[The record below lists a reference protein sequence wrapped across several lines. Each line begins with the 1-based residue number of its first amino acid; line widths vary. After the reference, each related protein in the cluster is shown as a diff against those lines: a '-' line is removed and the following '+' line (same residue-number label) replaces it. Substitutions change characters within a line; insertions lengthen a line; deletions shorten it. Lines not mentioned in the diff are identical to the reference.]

1 MSPGRIFFNSSPNPT
16 IGVEV
21 ELQILDNK
29 TFELASGA
37 VDELKSGIEMY
48 A

>member
-1 MSPGRIFFNSSPNPT
+1 MSRGRIIFNSSPNPT

-21 ELQILDNK
+21 ELQILDN
-29 TFELASGA
+29 ES
-37 VDELKSGIEMY
+37 VELKSAFGVY